1 MLALITN
8 IASSVSIT
16 GRSLAHRSLE
26 VSAVSR
32 TSLSLPALPVRL
44 IPDFETS
51 SPSYSLGA
59 VGGTESLGIT
69 AGETKNPGK
78 NMPRVVKFVFW
89 RCACFLRKTLFAF
102 RLIAFCSIMLFYIL
116 SILLIGLN
124 GAHILEPPFT
134 SFCQIFA
141 LLVPWDYPN
150 LSNKTAT
157 TSPFTI
163 VFKQFGSSASI
174 ISLLPILRLLYRDP
188 PLSHRR
194 IFHEYR
200 HPQLCHFRR

>member
-1 MLALITN
+1 MLVLITN

-16 GRSLAHRSLE
+16 GRSLAHHSLE

-89 RCACFLRKTLFAF
+89 RCVCFLRKLFCVSAHCILQHHVILHLEHLINRFEWCAYSRTTL
-102 RLIAFCSIMLFYIL
+102 YI
-116 SILLIGLN
+116 IL
-124 GAHILEPPFT
+124 
-134 SFCQIFA
+134 
-141 LLVPWDYPN
+141 PN
-150 LSNKTAT
+150 LR
-157 TSPFTI
+157 PF
-163 VFKQFGSSASI
+163 SSVG
-174 ISLLPILRLLYRDP
+174 LPK
-188 PLSHRR
+188 S
-194 IFHEYR
+194 F
-200 HPQLCHFRR
+200 